1 MFLLTVVDTLK
12 IQDLWKSQGSATGL
26 FTVVTYPVFRSPVPV
41 FTCSVMSQGASSN
54 RKQRKRG
61 KKILQ
66 PTANTTAMDTKE
78 KSPIDSAMRSD
89 DELID
94 DALINIAA
102 TVGDCVDAQAE
113 HAEAL
118 NEHSDLL
125 SKDREHIKALHQ
137 QNLLLQKK
145 LDNVNA
151 ALVSTIERVGNV
163 ERTTDNLLQ
172 TVKNAN
178 IVVEGLAEISGEN
191 CADRIINV
199 FTAIDSKFS
208 ADDIIS
214 AYRVGAKSNENKF
227 PRSMVVKL
235 QDTRIKMIIMENK
248 GKLWNTEEY
257 NKIFLNDDLPPKI
270 KNERRTLREIAKFAH
285 QLGYAGCKA
294 SGSKLVVD
302 GKAYRYDTLHLL
314 PEELQLCNVK
324 TRKIGDGLG
333 FQSEKSFLS
342 NFFPVTLT
350 NEQQSFSSSE
360 QAYNFFKARTC
371 RRDATA
377 DKIMSMSNPR
387 YIKEAGESF
396 PSTAVW
402 EAHKEAFMRSIV
414 FSKFKQNE
422 AIKMKLLATGEQP
435 LYECTRNRWWGCGL
449 RFDSPEWANG
459 TPPGLNKMG
468 TILMEVRAVLRK
480 TTWNQEV
487 MIKSPSAILKSITA
501 MSDKIQK
508 ANAMEEDF
516 AALPVID
523 HDGPSV
529 GAEDMEVNEQV
540 DTSSSTE
547 NEEELLEQTDV
558 DEESV
563 NISASS
569 STSTPSTL
577 GHASA
582 ASRLN
587 VTREDGKLDMDKIN
601 KWSIPKLGDYK
612 SRRGRNVESTRKSQ
626 RLRRTLPFSSPQLS
640 ASQGNTPNASSTPHP
655 KRLNRSLTLQA
666 VQDNLRPSKLRK
678 KENK

>member
-1 MFLLTVVDTLK
+1 M
-12 IQDLWKSQGSATGL
+12 
-26 FTVVTYPVFRSPVPV
+26 VTCPVFRSPV
-41 FTCSVMSQGASSN
+41 FVMSQGVSSN
-54 RKQRKRG
+54 KGRRKIGRQVSKPAADPGVMDNNG
-61 KKILQ
+61 KL
-66 PTANTTAMDTKE
+66 
-78 KSPIDSAMRSD
+78 PIDPVKRSD
-89 DELID
+89 EELID

-137 QNLLLQKK
+137 QNLMLQKK

-151 ALVSTIERVGNV
+151 ALVSTIERVGKV
-163 ERTTDNLLQ
+163 ERSTDNLLQ
-172 TVKNAN
+172 TIKNAN
-178 IVVEGLAEISGEN
+178 IVVEGLVEISGEN
-191 CADRIINV
+191 CVDRIINV
-199 FTAIDSKFS
+199 FTAIESKIS
-208 ADDIIS
+208 VDDIIS
-214 AYRVGAKSNENKF
+214 AYRVGVKSKENKF

-235 QDTRIKMIIMENK
+235 HDTRVKMIIMENK
-248 GKLWNTEEY
+248 GKLWNTEDY
-257 NKIFLNDDLPPKI
+257 NKIFLNDDLPPQI

-285 QLGYAGCKA
+285 QLGYKGCKA

-342 NFFPVTLT
+342 NFYPVTMT
-350 NEQQSFSSSE
+350 IEQQSFSSSE

-414 FSKFKQNE
+414 FRKFKQNE
-422 AIKMKLLATGEQP
+422 SIKMKLLATGELP

-449 RFDSPEWANG
+449 RFDSPDWSKG
-459 TPPGLNKMG
+459 VPPGLNKMG

-480 TTWNQEV
+480 STWNQEA
-487 MIKSPSAILKSITA
+487 MIKSPSAILKSVTA

-508 ANAMEEDF
+508 ATTEEENF
-516 AALPVID
+516 AALPVVD
-523 HDGPSV
+523 QSV
-529 GAEDMEVNEQV
+529 HSADVEDMDVNEQV

-547 NEEELLEQTDV
+547 NEDELLEATDV

-569 STSTPSTL
+569 STSTTSTP
-577 GHASA
+577 GQAST

-587 VTREDGKLDMDKIN
+587 VTREDGKLDLDKIS

-612 SRRGRNVESTRKSQ
+612 TRKGRKVESTRQSQ
-626 RLRRTLPFSSPQLS
+626 RLRRTLPFNSPQPSTSLVD
-640 ASQGNTPNASSTPHP
+640 APNASSTPHP

-678 KENK
+678 KEK